1 MTKPS
6 LGPILENLQ
15 QSRPNIMFRIQPRQR
30 RIRLKWRMP
39 LKAPIRQQL
48 HLKQWIRQTG
58 EIIIVNP
65 RIDKRRGQ
73 FQLAHIILHG
83 KLRRPQGNRRPRPM
97 HRVIRHTAIDVML
110 DGTGA
115 LSGVCERAADGD
127 LVAGLGGGVDEGEGG
142 ALKKGVY
149 KGGIVEQWALEEG
162 DVGEALEFLGDD
174 AFEGVDLGANL
185 VADSRGDADERRS
198 LAAGG
203 IDDGDSFHA
212 VVGGGEGRGGGETNE
227 GTARAAGA
235 RKDPRRDP
243 MGDPMGRA
251 KAAIR
256 PTE

>member
-30 RIRLKWRMP
+30 RIRLKRRMP

-48 HLKQWIRQTG
+48 HLKQRIWQTG

-73 FQLAHIILHG
+73 LQLAHIILDS
-83 KLRRPQGNRRPRPM
+83 KLRRPQGNRRPWPM
-97 HRVIRHTAIDVML
+97 HRMIRHTAIDVVL
-110 DGTGA
+110 DSAGA

-142 ALKKGVY
+142 ALEESVY
-149 KGGIVEQWALEEG
+149 KRGIVEQWALEEG
-162 DVGEALEFLGDD
+162 DVGEALELLGDD
-174 AFEGVDLGANL
+174 AFEGVDLGADL
-185 VADSRGDADERRS
+185 VANSRGDADERGS

-203 IDDGDSFHA
+203 IDDGDSFHEA
-212 VVGGGEGRGGGETNE
+212 VVGGEVRKKEEVRERRAGRARERTRGETRGE
-227 GTARAAGA
+227 SESSDIA
-235 RKDPRRDP
+235 D
-243 MGDPMGRA
+243 
-251 KAAIR
+251 
-256 PTE
+256 